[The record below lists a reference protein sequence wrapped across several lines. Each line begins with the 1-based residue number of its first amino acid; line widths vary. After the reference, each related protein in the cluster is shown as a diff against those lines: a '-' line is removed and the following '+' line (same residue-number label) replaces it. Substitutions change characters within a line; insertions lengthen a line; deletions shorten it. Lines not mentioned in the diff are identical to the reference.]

1 MFCSMSNPLS
11 EQLRAEAEQL
21 AVAAAKER
29 QDQIAMPLQR
39 LADAARDVGA
49 SWSESS
55 IGYHARV
62 YYKDF
67 MPPPPGA
74 RFSGEWGFFPASIG
88 GTTGEWR
95 EYRQEDVRTLI
106 FERAGNPDLA
116 IAQSEASDS
125 RQAFENSQPECLS
138 ILSTYLKFTDDV
150 YIQELKTKIEEIAPI
165 TGATAARGQMP
176 STVMTR
182 DPAAGQSIS
191 LAPHQEILARLV
203 ALQSSFRVCQRLS
216 TLAGQAAAHIDRMAT
231 LKPSLIL
238 QTGGRVFIGHGR
250 SLVWRELK
258 DFVSDRL
265 RLPWDEF
272 NRVAVAGT
280 TTIARL
286 QQMLDEAAFA
296 FLILTAED
304 EQADGKVTA
313 RQNVIHESGLFQGR
327 LGFER
332 AIILL
337 EEGCEEFSNIHG
349 LSQLRFPPGKVDVL
363 FEKVR
368 EVLEREGLVE

>member
-1 MFCSMSNPLS
+1 
-11 EQLRAEAEQL
+11 
-21 AVAAAKER
+21 
-29 QDQIAMPLQR
+29 
-39 LADAARDVGA
+39 
-49 SWSESS
+49 
-55 IGYHARV
+55 
-62 YYKDF
+62 
-67 MPPPPGA
+67 
-74 RFSGEWGFFPASIG
+74 
-88 GTTGEWR
+88 
-95 EYRQEDVRTLI
+95 
-106 FERAGNPDLA
+106 
-116 IAQSEASDS
+116 
-125 RQAFENSQPECLS
+125 
-138 ILSTYLKFTDDV
+138 
-150 YIQELKTKIEEIAPI
+150 
-165 TGATAARGQMP
+165 
-176 STVMTR
+176 
-182 DPAAGQSIS
+182 
-191 LAPHQEILARLV
+191 
-203 ALQSSFRVCQRLS
+203 
-216 TLAGQAAAHIDRMAT
+216 MAT

-304 EQADGKVTA
+304 EQAGGKVTA

-337 EEGCEEFSNIHG
+337 EEGCDEFSNIHG

-368 EVLEREGLVE
+368 EVLEREALLNNARRLP